1 MSERYK
7 PGDITVTESF
17 VRIYTING
25 WVVLSEIPTH
35 EEYLQNHH
43 FWKKTDNEP
52 VVLRAADLVKAIR
65 AFKETLA

>member
-7 PGDITVTESF
+7 PGDITVTGLF
-17 VRIYTING
+17 VRMYTTKG

-35 EEYLQNHH
+35 EAYPQTHD
-43 FWKKTDNEP
+43 FWKKTDGEP
-52 VVLRAADLVKAIR
+52 VVLRAADLSKAIR

>member
-7 PGDITVTESF
+7 PGDITVTGNF
-17 VRIYTING
+17 VRVYTTKG

-35 EEYLQNHH
+35 EEYLQTHR
-43 FWKKTDNEP
+43 FWEKTDGEP
-52 VVLRAADLVKAIR
+52 VVLRAADLVRAIR